1 MSPTA
6 SALLDSSAY
15 QSTPTGDS
23 FIVIFVRRDDDLVLQ
38 RAECLI
44 RNLAWRI
51 LTLHK
56 FLQPVQPVGSPLGRV
71 RYQANFVGQ
80 LGFEF
85 LEPRP
90 RFDLRNGSDTPV
102 LYPLGA
108 KPRLAALLRFKRGP
122 LQFGDAHFDILILD
136 AFDGKIKN
144 ALGGSEPDGGGH
156 ALIRHQF

>member
-1 MSPTA
+1 MPHPESCLADSHRSQVFAASPA
-6 SALLDSSAY
+6 S
-15 QSTPTGDS
+15 
-23 FIVIFVRRDDDLVLQ
+23 R
-38 RAECLI
+38 
-44 RNLAWRI
+44 LATW
-51 LTLHK
+51 
-56 FLQPVQPVGSPLGRV
+56 SRV

-156 ALIRHQF
+156 PLVRHQF